1 MREGVSE
8 SNKNDDVGGV
18 RRLRKRALENVVQ
31 DESGTGLDAVFEE
44 NNATTEMERPKSFV
58 Q

>member
-8 SNKNDDVGGV
+8 GNKNDDVGGV

-44 NNATTEMERPKSFV
+44 NNATTEMERP
-58 Q
+58 